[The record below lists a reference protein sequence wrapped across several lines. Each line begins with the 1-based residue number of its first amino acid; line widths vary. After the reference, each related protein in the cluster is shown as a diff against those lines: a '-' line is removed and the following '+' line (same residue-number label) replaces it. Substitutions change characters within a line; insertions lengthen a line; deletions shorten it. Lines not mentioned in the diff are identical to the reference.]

1 MDQQLTMGARTAVST
16 GDLDKCCFP
25 AVGEI
30 KAQAQGG
37 PGEGM
42 KTVITGGSLE
52 CFCYKQ
58 ESKKHSYL

>member
-25 AVGEI
+25 AVWEI

-42 KTVITGGSLE
+42 KTVITG
-52 CFCYKQ
+52 
-58 ESKKHSYL
+58 